1 MSTKHDLNSL
11 MLDQPKTV
19 LIFEAHSD
27 DMVIGMGGTAKLMA
41 SKGIKIMTCTI
52 TRGET
57 AHAPGEEDNIIET
70 RKNEGTEADRILGV
84 KEHFFLDHGCQDLVN
99 DRATFQEFVGIIR
112 REKPDWIFTHGPH
125 EWHRDHRA
133 ASQLV
138 DEAWWKASEVNV
150 LVELGKPHKTRAVLF
165 YEVLPQFDGSPD
177 ACIDV
182 TNFWDAKLEAL
193 ECFQSQSTTMGGFN
207 GLVEGNGLYR
217 GYLIGC
223 KYAEAFI
230 YSRFMPRDRF

>member
-1 MSTKHDLNSL
+1 MSAKREMNPLL
-11 MLDQPKTV
+11 LDQPKTV
-19 LIFEAHSD
+19 LVFEAHSD
-27 DMVIGMGGTAKLMA
+27 DMVIGMGGLVKLITTR
-41 SKGIKIMTCTI
+41 GIKIVACTI

-57 AHAPGEEDNIIET
+57 AHTPGEEDSIVT
-70 RKNEGTEADRILGV
+70 MRKHEGTEADKILGV

-112 REKPDWIFTHGPH
+112 REKPDWIFVHGPH

-138 DEAWWKASEVNV
+138 EEAWWKSTETNV
-150 LVELGKPHKTRAVLF
+150 LVELGKPHKARAVLF
-165 YEVLPQFDGSPD
+165 YEVLPMFDGKPD

-182 TNFWDAKLEAL
+182 TNFWDAKKEAL
-193 ECFQSQSTTMGGFN
+193 ECFQSQSATMGSFN
-207 GLVEGNGLYR
+207 DLVEGKGLYR

-223 KYAEAFI
+223 KYAEAFLF
-230 YSRFMPRDRF
+230 SRFMPRDRF

>member
-1 MSTKHDLNSL
+1 MASKREMNPLL
-11 MLDQPKTV
+11 LDMPKTV
-19 LIFEAHSD
+19 LVFEAHSD
-27 DMVIGMGGTAKLMA
+27 DMALGMGGLVKLMA
-41 SKGIKIMTCTI
+41 SKGIRVVACTI

-57 AHAPGEEDNIIET
+57 AHTPGEEDNIIET
-70 RKNEGTEADRILGV
+70 RKNEGKNADEILGV
-84 KEHFFLDHGCQDLVN
+84 KEHLFLDYGCQDLVN

-138 DEAWWKASEVNV
+138 EEAWWKASEVNV
-150 LVELGKPHKTRAVLF
+150 LVELGAPHKARAVLF
-165 YEVLPQFDGSPD
+165 YEVLPMFNENPD

-182 TNFWDAKLEAL
+182 TSFWDSKRAAI
-193 ECFQSQSTTMGGFN
+193 ECFHSQSTTMGGFN
-207 GLVEGNGLYR
+207 GLVDGKGLYR

-223 KYAEAFI
+223 EYAEAFVF
-230 YSRFMPRDRF
+230 SCFMPRARF